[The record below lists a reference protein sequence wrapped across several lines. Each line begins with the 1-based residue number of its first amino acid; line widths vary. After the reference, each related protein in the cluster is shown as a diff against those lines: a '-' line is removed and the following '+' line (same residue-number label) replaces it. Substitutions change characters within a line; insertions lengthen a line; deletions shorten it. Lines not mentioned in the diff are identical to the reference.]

1 MRRFIIK
8 KTSRPNRMYKIYH
21 PVKQDV
27 KQEPIIDMVE
37 SINEVEDEVQ
47 EDLVFDEIE
56 PISDTQVEEVI
67 ETTKKRKKGSKKAK
81 NSLKEENNLLTEN
94 KSNVMDT
101 HDKITLAASILD
113 SMEAQPEVKTLR
125 KERGLIERTESSKI
139 ILTEDNKELLHD

>member
-8 KTSRPNRMYKIYH
+8 KTSKPMRMYKIYH
-21 PVKQDV
+21 PIKQDV
-27 KQEPIIDMVE
+27 QKEPIIDMVE
-37 SINEVEDEVQ
+37 SINKVKEEQ
-47 EDLVFDEIE
+47 EDLIFGEIE
-56 PISDTQVEEVI
+56 PILDTQMEE
-67 ETTKKRKKGSKKAK
+67 ETETPKKRKKGSKKAK